1 MSTKRKIAFVGND
14 AVSMMNF
21 RLGVMK
27 ALSQDYEVVMVTPQN
42 CDLSPLNDTSIRY
55 IPIHVER
62 KGKNPMH
69 DYRLYRTLKQ
79 LYRRERFDCIF
90 HFTIKPNIYGSL
102 AASSLGIHH
111 INVIPGLGYTFIKR
125 NWLFHLSCAL
135 YKYALRKTD
144 EVWFLN
150 HDDSDT
156 FLRWQLVSPRQARVI
171 PGEGINTEF
180 FRAAKA
186 PELPF
191 VFLYCGR
198 MLRSKGVELF
208 AQAALQ
214 LKKDYPDVR
223 WQLLGPF
230 DADNPDAVSPAQMEE
245 WVKQGG
251 VEYVGTTTDVRSF
264 IERCSCLVLPSY
276 YMEGL
281 PRSLMEAAA
290 MKRPMIATNSVGC
303 KDIVIDGVNGFLC
316 EKKDLNSLMAS
327 MRKMLELSPDQLLK
341 MGEEGRKRMIDRF
354 DERIIIDIYRKV
366 LKTYA

>member
-69 DYRLYRTLKQ
+69 DYRLYRTLKE

-156 FLRWQLVSPRQARVI
+156 FLRWQLVSPRQARVS

-180 FRAAKA
+180 FHAAKA

-208 AQAALQ
+208 VQAARV
-214 LKKDYPDVR
+214 LKHDYPDVR

-230 DADNPDAVSPAQMEE
+230 DADNPDAIGPMEMEE
-245 WVKQGG
+245 WVRSGV
-251 VEYVGTTTDVRSF
+251 VEYLGVTTDVRPF
-264 IERCSCLVLPSY
+264 LERCSCLILPSY
-276 YMEGL
+276 YMEGV

-290 MKRPMIATNSVGC
+290 MERPLIASNTVGC
-303 KDIVIDGVNGFLC
+303 KDVVVDGVNGLLC
-316 EKKDLNSLMAS
+316 EKKSLDSLVQA
-327 MRKMLELSPDQLLK
+327 MR
-341 MGEEGRKRMIDRF
+341 RMIEMPREQLVAMGKAGRERMIAHF
-354 DERIIIDIYRKV
+354 DERIIIDIYKKA
-366 LKTYA
+366 LNAYA